1 MPKPFDE
8 LTKVLQDA
16 AYVGIGLG
24 VIAFQKAQ
32 VQRHELTKSLQGAVD
47 DARTAVED
55 NLKLI
60 EERLRS
66 VADR

>member
-1 MPKPFDE
+1 MPKSLDE

-16 AYVGIGLG
+16 VYVGVGLG

-32 VQRHELTKSLQGAVD
+32 VQRQALAKNVEGALEQ
-47 DARTAVED
+47 ARTAVED
-55 NLKLI
+55 NLKLV

-66 VADR
+66 IR